1 MKFND
6 KKNYEPK
13 ETEEIVIDGA
23 VMHKVSNGDTL
34 ESIAK
39 EHEVTVQNIK
49 DMNRRD
55 FLTNMKSGQLI
66 RVK

>member
-23 VMHKVSNGDTL
+23 VMHKVSEGDTL

-39 EHEVTVQNIK
+39 EHDVTVQSIK
-49 DMNRRD
+49 EMNRRD

>member
-6 KKNYEPK
+6 KKK

-23 VMHKVSNGDTL
+23 VMHKVSEGDTL

-39 EHEVTVQNIK
+39 EHKVTVQSIK

-55 FLTNMKSGQLI
+55 LLTNMKDGQLI

>member
-1 MKFND
+1 MKFSE

-23 VMHKVSNGDTL
+23 VMHKVSEGDTL

-39 EHEVTVQNIK
+39 YHKVTVQSIK

>member
-1 MKFND
+1 MKFNE

-23 VMHKVSNGDTL
+23 VMHKVSEGDTL

-39 EHEVTVQNIK
+39 DHKVTVQSIK